1 MRLGLVLKLPVS
13 RWISRGQ
20 LALVYDKQRRLPR
33 VLLLSPLNCLL
44 SEPLLKELKTNS
56 AYCSHPLLVP
66 LALVKVVLEAS
77 VTRLYETE
85 NDLNV
90 ITSSTGQHR
99 WANAPAGNPRE
110 IDFKTTTRDLNSI
123 GRNIA
128 AETAILTS
136 MTHTLRIMREFAKT
150 IEQLNAG
157 ELMNPEKHSNN
168 DTAAA
173 VMEEKM
179 QYFAEIYR
187 SLLGQAEYLQKV
199 NGTMIQVVT

>member
-1 MRLGLVLKLPVS
+1 M
-13 RWISRGQ
+13 
-20 LALVYDKQRRLPR
+20 
-33 VLLLSPLNCLL
+33 
-44 SEPLLKELKTNS
+44 
-56 AYCSHPLLVP
+56 
-66 LALVKVVLEAS
+66 
-77 VTRLYETE
+77 
-85 NDLNV
+85 
-90 ITSSTGQHR
+90 
-99 WANAPAGNPRE
+99 E

-157 ELMNPEKHSNN
+157 ELMNSEKNSNN

-179 QYFAEIYR
+179 QYFAEICR

-199 NGTMIQVVT
+199 NGTMIQVVS